1 MHREKTPPPE
11 DGAGNPLV
19 AAAASDQGQS
29 FGIPYNGGF
38 SGPPPSA
45 LSPQQPSFFSGHQ
58 GQVPTSPA
66 PHVQSPF
73 AEHFQNHFAPPPT
86 TASIPSNAPPAYEA
100 KSPSQPAAAQ
110 NMPSFPLASTSA
122 EMYNPGIAAPPGG
135 FAEFDYNPGLS
146 NTRPMM
152 TDYSIHQQIYRP
164 TEGEAKVKTKKHAK
178 PPAGKL
184 EARAGRVETGVNGL
198 LKKLEKKIG

>member
-19 AAAASDQGQS
+19 AAAASDHGQT
-29 FGIPYNGGF
+29 FGVPYNGGF

-45 LSPQQPSFFSGHQ
+45 LSPQQSSFFSGLPNQ
-58 GQVPTSPA
+58 FPTSPV
-66 PHVQSPF
+66 PQVHSPF

-100 KSPSQPAAAQ
+100 QAPSQPASAPNQ
-110 NMPSFPLASTSA
+110 PSFPLASTSA

-135 FAEFDYNPGLS
+135 YSQFDYNPGLS

-164 TEGEAKVKTKKHAK
+164 TEGEAKTKAK
-178 PPAGKL
+178 PAKAPAGKL
-184 EARAGRVETGVNGL
+184 EARAGKVEHGVNSF
-198 LKKLEKKIG
+198 LKRLEKKVG